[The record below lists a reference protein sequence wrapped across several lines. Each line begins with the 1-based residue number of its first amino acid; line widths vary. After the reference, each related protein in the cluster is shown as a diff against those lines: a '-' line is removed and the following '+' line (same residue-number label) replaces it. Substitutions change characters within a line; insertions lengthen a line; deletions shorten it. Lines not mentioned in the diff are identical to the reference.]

1 MAPFGKGSSQPM
13 NFSWQIARKVDR
25 LDLGSFAATEFFYRN
40 AIIFGL
46 VRAIDPKEKKEE
58 DDPNSSRTID
68 ELSQSI
74 DERIND
80 LLGYDTTAI
89 LMGNTQMQEVKEFQ
103 TRTMSVWYELAEVIH
118 RCKLTDQVLYQIPE
132 AP

>member
-1 MAPFGKGSSQPM
+1 M

-25 LDLGSFAATEFFYRN
+25 LDLGQFAATEFFYRN

-46 VRAIDPKEKKEE
+46 VRAIDPIEPSG
-58 DDPNSSRTID
+58 DDAQDKPGTTIP
-68 ELSQSI
+68 ELMTSI
-74 DERIND
+74 DSRINA
-80 LLGYDTTAI
+80 LMEYDTTAI
-89 LMGNTQMQEVKEFQ
+89 LMGHTQMKEVKEFQ
-103 TRTMSVWYELAEVIH
+103 TKTMSAWYELSEVIQ